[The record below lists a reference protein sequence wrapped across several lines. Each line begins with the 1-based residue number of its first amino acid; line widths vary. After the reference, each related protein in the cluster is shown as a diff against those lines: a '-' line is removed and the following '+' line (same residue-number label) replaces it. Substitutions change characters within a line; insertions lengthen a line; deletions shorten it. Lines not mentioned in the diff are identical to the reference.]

1 MKIPYVKATF
11 DEAAYNLENK
21 IKTTIGQKQSNY
33 VIDRLFAANN
43 QISDIY
49 TDTKASKILHKVE
62 TKAITD
68 WGSMHKI
75 QDFLLKNAGKVSKGA
90 IYGGIAAAALVAA
103 TTIAKIAGAGKS
115 KD

>member
-1 MKIPYVKATF
+1 MYF
-11 DEAAYNLENK
+11 DDDKETLEKNTYNVSDFSKVRDNLENK

-33 VIDRLFAANN
+33 IIDRLFAANN

-49 TDTKASKILHKVE
+49 TGTKASKILHKVE

-75 QDFLLKNAGKVSKGA
+75 QDFLLKPSFHYNPHMTDITLS
-90 IYGGIAAAALVAA
+90 L
-103 TTIAKIAGAGKS
+103 
-115 KD
+115 